1 MSEAQPQRLYI
12 KVGGYVVKEDLSPDN
27 YAVVQGGGV
36 PVYVRRSF
44 ADAVNY
50 VQPVGEQGFQYVKP
64 ASPGQVLSFPYNV
77 ALYVRFIGTSGY
89 MTGGTYYKGQKIV
102 VKHQYVRPITEH
114 ARALMSVVNL
124 ARALNNAGL
133 PWTAVVVAYVDNRP
147 KVLYVKS
154 IYAWYKRYHTKTGVK
169 AYPEVRFI
177 FTRHLIGGLKKKT
190 QYYFDLI
197 VFYRAPQARATTA
210 KARQYVRAV
219 SAQEAQQ
226 GKYVQEDQAP
236 PQPPQQV
243 QVEIPRRGYV
253 QAVADQY
260 VQEDQVAELRAKER
274 ELLESAMQDNDLLS
288 ALDKLEKAR
297 KLREAMRRIKT

>member
-1 MSEAQPQRLYI
+1 MSEAQPKSLQV
-12 KVGGYVVKEDLSPDN
+12 KVGGYVVKEDLNPDN
-27 YAVVQGGGV
+27 YAVVQGGTT
-36 PVYVRRSF
+36 VYVRRSF

-50 VQPVGEQGFQYVKP
+50 VTPTNEQGFQYVKP

-77 ALYVRFIGTSGY
+77 ALYTRFIGTSGY

-102 VKHQYVRPITEH
+102 LKYQYVRPITEH

-124 ARALNNAGL
+124 ARALNSAGL
-133 PWTAVVVAYVDNRP
+133 PWTAVVVAYIDNRP

-154 IYAWYKRYHTKTGVK
+154 IYAWYQRYHTKTGVK

-177 FTRHLIGGLKKKT
+177 FTRHLIGGLRKKT

-197 VFYRAPQARATTA
+197 VLYKVPQARATTA
-210 KARQYVRAV
+210 RARQYVRAQQ
-219 SAQEAQQ
+219 AQAQQ

-297 KLREAMRRIKT
+297 KLREAMRHVKT

>member
-1 MSEAQPQRLYI
+1 MSEAQPKGLYV
-12 KVGGYVVKEDLSPDN
+12 KVGGYVVKEDLNPDN
-27 YAVVQGGGV
+27 YAVVQGGTT
-36 PVYVRRSF
+36 VYVRRSF

-50 VQPVGEQGFQYVKP
+50 VAPTNEQGFQYVKP

-77 ALYVRFIGTSGY
+77 ALYTRFIGTSGY
-89 MTGGTYYKGQKIV
+89 ITHSTYYKGQKIV
-102 VKHQYVRPITEH
+102 VKYQYVRPITEH
-114 ARALMSVVNL
+114 AQALMSVVNL

-133 PWTAVVVAYVDNRP
+133 PWTAVVVAYIDNRP

-154 IYAWYKRYHTKTGVK
+154 IYAWYQRYHTKTGVK

-177 FTRHLIGGLKKKT
+177 FTRHLIGGLRKKT

-197 VFYRAPQARATTA
+197 VFYKVPQARATTA
-210 KARQYVRAV
+210 RARQYVRAV

-260 VQEDQVAELRAKER
+260 VQEDQVAELKAKER

-297 KLREAMRRIKT
+297 KLREAMRHVKT

>member
-1 MSEAQPQRLYI
+1 MSEAQPKGLYI

-27 YAVVQGGGV
+27 YAVVQGGTT
-36 PVYVRRSF
+36 VYVRRSF

-50 VQPVGEQGFQYVKP
+50 VTPTNEQGFQYVKP

-77 ALYVRFIGTSGY
+77 ALYTRFIGTSGY

-102 VKHQYVRPITEH
+102 VKRQYVRPIKEH

-124 ARALNNAGL
+124 ARALNSAGL
-133 PWTAVVVAYVDNRP
+133 PWTAIVVAYTGNRP

-154 IYAWYKRYHTKTGVK
+154 IYAWYQRYHTSAGVK

-177 FTRHLIGGLKKKT
+177 FTRHLIGGLRKKT

-197 VFYRAPQARATTA
+197 VLYKVPQARATVA
-210 KARQYVRAV
+210 RARQYVRAV
-219 SAQEAQQ
+219 SAQQAQQ

-274 ELLESAMQDNDLLS
+274 ELLETAMQDNDLLS

>member
-1 MSEAQPQRLYI
+1 MSEAQPKGLYV
-12 KVGGYVVKEDLSPDN
+12 KVGGYVVKEELSPDN
-27 YAVVQGGGV
+27 YAVVQGGTT
-36 PVYVRRSF
+36 VYVRRSF

-50 VQPVGEQGFQYVKP
+50 VAPTNEQGFQYVKP

-77 ALYVRFIGTSGY
+77 ALYTRFIGTSGY

-102 VKHQYVRPITEH
+102 VKYQYVRPITEH
-114 ARALMSVVNL
+114 AQALMSVVNL
-124 ARALNNAGL
+124 ARALNSAGL
-133 PWTAVVVAYVDNRP
+133 PWTAVMVAYIDNRP

-154 IYAWYKRYHTKTGVK
+154 IYAWYQRYHTSAGVK

-177 FTRHLIGGLKKKT
+177 FTRHLIHGLRKKT

-197 VFYRAPQARATTA
+197 VFYKVPQARATTA
-210 KARQYVRAV
+210 RARQYVRAV
-219 SAQEAQQ
+219 NAQQ
-226 GKYVQEDQAP
+226 AQPGKYVQETQAP

-274 ELLESAMQDNDLLS
+274 ELLESAMQNNDLLT

-297 KLREAMRRIKT
+297 KLREAMRHIRT